1 MAELEHQ
8 SKTPNGPVAL
18 ETLSNGA
25 SDQQPTT
32 TTTTTT
38 ATIDE
43 ERDLKEVVILEKK
56 LEDLKSRNSVSA
68 SSLCELLSENETII
82 TSIY

>member
-18 ETLSNGA
+18 EMLSNGA
-25 SDQQPTT
+25 SDQQPTTT

-56 LEDLKSRNSVSA
+56 LEDLKSRNSVSTCQF
-68 SSLCELLSENETII
+68 SL
-82 TSIY
+82 